1 MARTFFFV
9 CDLTSLPGLVKWEYM
24 EKIILDSIIEE
35 LDRLHTDLFFAE
47 HRDRRSKEKNIR
59 EVKQAISTY
68 AQSLP
73 QEVLG
78 YLDTKVG
85 SNALNYQWCAADIG
99 RSISFLKEWRKS
111 LPDE

>member
-1 MARTFFFV
+1 
-9 CDLTSLPGLVKWEYM
+9 M

-35 LDRLHTDLFFAE
+35 LDRLYTDLLIAK
-47 HRDRRSKEKNIR
+47 HTLDRRRKEKNIR
-59 EVKQAISTY
+59 EAKQAISTY

-85 SNALNYQWCAADIG
+85 SNVLNYQWCATDIEA
-99 RSISFLKEWRKS
+99 SISFLKEWRKS

>member
-1 MARTFFFV
+1 
-9 CDLTSLPGLVKWEYM
+9 M
-24 EKIILDSIIEE
+24 EKIILDSIIEG
-35 LDRLHTDLFFAE
+35 LDRLYTDLLIAE
-47 HRDRRSKEKNIR
+47 LTSDRRSTEKNIR
-59 EVKQAISTY
+59 EAKQAISTY

-85 SNALNYQWCAADIG
+85 SNALNYQWCATDIG

-111 LPDE
+111 LPDEVR